1 MGGAGVW
8 CLWDRRNWN
17 TLLLLRKSR
26 QYICLKHRG
35 GKRTNHRFV
44 NELHE
49 SEKKLLKSGKPLLE
63 GYPAWVAGQCQGGQL
78 SRLDCIVSIAKV
90 AKVA

>member
-1 MGGAGVW
+1 MVFVGPKELEHFTAPQKKPAIYMLEASW
-8 CLWDRRNWN
+8 
-17 TLLLLRKSR
+17 RKEDKSP
-26 QYICLKHRG
+26 
-35 GKRTNHRFV
+35 FV

-78 SRLDCIVSIAKV
+78 SRLDCIVSV
-90 AKVA
+90 AKVAWVA